1 MPPPAPEVL
10 LPNTSVLFKVRVP
23 SRFPMPPP
31 PTGLFPPVML
41 RRFSAKAPL
50 GPSTSSSRK
59 SVLLPSRVAFLPWI
73 VIPVVTTGRASLP
86 TPELKAP
93 EVKA

>member
-41 RRFSAKAPL
+41 RRFKYQSA
-50 GPSTSSSRK
+50 
-59 SVLLPSRVAFLPWI
+59 
-73 VIPVVTTGRASLP
+73 TGAVHL
-86 TPELKAP
+86 EQP
-93 EVKA
+93 EVRVVAL